1 MKKFAIACA
10 IVLAAGMMTSCG
22 DTNYCYEVTTTYTLL
37 GETFSDTQFIWTTS
51 NEIDASAEQIK
62 KNLVATG
69 ISEDIITVDY
79 KKANKSQ
86 DDCHK

>member
-10 IVLAAGMMTSCG
+10 IVLAAGLSSCG
-22 DTNYCYEVTTTYTLL
+22 DTNYCYEVTTSYNLL
-37 GETFSDTQFIWTTS
+37 GQTISATSYVWTTS

-62 KNLVATG
+62 KNLAATG
-69 ISEDIITVDY
+69 VISEDAITVDY

-86 DDCHK
+86 DDCK

>member
-1 MKKFAIACA
+1 MKKFAIVCA

-22 DTNYCYEVTTTYTLL
+22 DTNYCYEVTTSYNIL
-37 GETFSDTQFIWTTS
+37 GQTISATSYVWTTS

-62 KNLVATG
+62 KDLAATG